1 MIQDEIGD
9 EQVFIIIFQSQTIKV
24 RFRGANRTIGTFDC
38 LIEFQYFENCPVTT
52 TSYSHLYKRMSYDS
66 VERPHQLLV
75 VVIDINP
82 NQLLFARQPGSLT
95 QLMNSVMTLLNQH
108 MMLHTTNKVIGV

>member
-1 MIQDEIGD
+1 MNKFLSFSRIKQSKFVLEEHFDREI
-9 EQVFIIIFQSQTIKV
+9 
-24 RFRGANRTIGTFDC
+24 FDCC
-38 LIEFQYFENCPVTT
+38 LIEFQYFQTFSSDHTYLLLSQPD
-52 TSYSHLYKRMSYDS
+52 KIMSYDS

-82 NQLLFARQPGSLT
+82 NQLLFARQPGSLS

-108 MMLHTTNKVIGV
+108 MMLHTTNKARYC

>member
-1 MIQDEIGD
+1 
-9 EQVFIIIFQSQTIKV
+9 
-24 RFRGANRTIGTFDC
+24 
-38 LIEFQYFENCPVTT
+38 
-52 TSYSHLYKRMSYDS
+52 MSYDS

-82 NQLLFARQPGSLT
+82 NQLLFARQPGSLS

-108 MMLHTTNKVIGV
+108 MMLHTTNKARYCYGLNKSRVIILLFRLLWWPLTVPAALSYILTRINPTVTSC

>member
-1 MIQDEIGD
+1 
-9 EQVFIIIFQSQTIKV
+9 
-24 RFRGANRTIGTFDC
+24 
-38 LIEFQYFENCPVTT
+38 
-52 TSYSHLYKRMSYDS
+52 MSYDS
-66 VERPHQLLV
+66 VESPHQLLV

-108 MMLHTTNKVIGV
+108 LMLHTTNRVTWV

>member
-1 MIQDEIGD
+1 MIETLDY
-9 EQVFIIIFQSQTIKV
+9 
-24 RFRGANRTIGTFDC
+24 C
-38 LIEFQYFENCPVTT
+38 LIEFQYFENFSSDNITLQ
-52 TSYSHLYKRMSYDS
+52 SHPNKRMSYES

-82 NQLLFARQPGSLT
+82 NQLLFARQPGSLS

-108 MMLHTTNKVIGV
+108 MMLHTTNKVRYLSSLN

>member
-1 MIQDEIGD
+1 MNKFLLFSRIK
-9 EQVFIIIFQSQTIKV
+9 QSKFVLEEHID
-24 RFRGANRTIGTFDC
+24 RNIRYCC
-38 LIEFQYFENCPVTT
+38 LIEFQYLENFSSDNNLHTQSPPD
-52 TSYSHLYKRMSYDS
+52 KRMSYDS

-82 NQLLFARQPGSLT
+82 NQLLFARQPGSLS

-108 MMLHTTNKVIGV
+108 MMLHTTNKVRY

>member
-1 MIQDEIGD
+1 MRE
-9 EQVFIIIFQSQTIKV
+9 
-24 RFRGANRTIGTFDC
+24 
-38 LIEFQYFENCPVTT
+38 LQYFENCPVTT
-52 TSYSHLYKRMSYDS
+52 TLHSPRYKRMSYDS

-108 MMLHTTNKVIGV
+108 MMLHTTNRVIWL